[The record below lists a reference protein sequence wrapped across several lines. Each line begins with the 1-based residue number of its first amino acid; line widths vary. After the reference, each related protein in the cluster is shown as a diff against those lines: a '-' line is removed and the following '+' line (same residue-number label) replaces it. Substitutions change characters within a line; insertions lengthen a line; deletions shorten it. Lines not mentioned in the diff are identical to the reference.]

1 MWHFLN
7 DDSEERDL
15 RDAIGDKVAVAN
27 HEDRDTTETKHIL
40 PTQHYEQPWD
50 PEQEIP
56 LIVLA

>member
-40 PTQHYEQPWD
+40 PTHHYEQPWD